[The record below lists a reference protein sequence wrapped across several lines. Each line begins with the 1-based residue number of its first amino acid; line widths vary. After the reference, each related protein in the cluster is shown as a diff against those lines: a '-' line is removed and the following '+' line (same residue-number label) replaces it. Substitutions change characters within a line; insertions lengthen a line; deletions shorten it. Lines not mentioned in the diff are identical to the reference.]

1 MAALVLPAGFL
12 VALLLLAPMVLLFR
26 ISLNEYSPTE
36 MMVEATTAANYLHA
50 VGDPYYRSVLLT
62 TLAVATGST
71 LLALTLGFPAAYWL
85 ARMESRWKSFATIVV
100 LFPLLVG
107 NVVRA
112 AGWLALLG
120 NGGAINSALL
130 GLGLITAPLPL
141 IYNAG
146 AVVAGIVAVV
156 LPYMVLTLAAVI
168 ESIPRQV
175 EEAASNLG
183 ARSFTVFRRVVLPLA
198 LPGVAAGSVLVFVLC
213 MNTYATAVLLGGPR
227 FKMMAPAVY
236 DQFVRGNNWPF
247 GAALAFILL
256 SITLVLT
263 IIGSAA
269 LGRRYR
275 RRPAEEAT

>member
-1 MAALVLPAGFL
+1 LAALVLPAGFL

-183 ARSFTVFRRVVLPLA
+183 ARSFTVFRRVVLPMA
-198 LPGVAAGSVLVFVLC
+198 KGGIA
-213 MNTYATAVLLGGPR
+213 ATAVLCFIFSWTEFLFALTLTQTGIKTVP
-227 FKMMAPAVY
+227 VVSST
-236 DQFVRGNNWPF
+236 FVTSTGTAWGNM
-247 GAALAFILL
+247 
-256 SITLVLT
+256 
-263 IIGSAA
+263 AA
-269 LGRRYR
+269 LGAAAMV
-275 RRPAEEAT
+275 PAFIFVLLVQKQLVRGLTLGSLKQ

>member
-1 MAALVLPAGFL
+1 ML
-12 VALLLLAPMVLLFR
+12 LLFR
-26 ISLNEYSPTE
+26 ISLNEFSPTQ
-36 MMVEATTAANYLHA
+36 MMVEATSAANYLRA
-50 VGDPYYRSVLLT
+50 VQDPYYRQVLLT

-71 LLALTLGFPAAYWL
+71 LLALGLGFPTAYWL
-85 ARMESRWKSFATIVV
+85 ARMQGRWKSLATITV

-120 NGGAINSALL
+120 NGGAINATLL
-130 GLGLITAPLPL
+130 GLGLIAAPLPL
-141 IYNAG
+141 LYNTG

-156 LPYMVLTLAAVI
+156 LPYMVLTLSAVI
-168 ESIPRQV
+168 EGIPRQT
-175 EEAASNLG
+175 EEAAANLG
-183 ARSFTVFRRVVLPLA
+183 ARPMTVFRRVVLPQA

-213 MNTYATAVLLGGPR
+213 MNTYASAVLLGGPQ

-256 SITLVLT
+256 GITLVLT
-263 IIGSAA
+263 VAGSAA

-275 RRPAEEAT
+275 R